1 MVAGVV
7 LCGGRGRR
15 LSGKD
20 KPLEQLAG
28 RALVEWVVE
37 RLEPQVDDL
46 LISANRN
53 LDTYGNLGH
62 QVVTDDVAQHTGPL
76 AGIRA
81 ALRHYEDDWLFACP
95 GDVPLLPEGIVDTL
109 RGAIGRDIAAYAYD
123 GEHAQYLHMLIARS
137 AAGSLD
143 EFLGS
148 GGRAVRTWLTACA
161 AVAVDCSTLAG
172 SFQGLNEPEDLR
184 LLEALLG

>member
-1 MVAGVV
+1 MATGVV

-28 RALVEWVVE
+28 RALVDWVVE
-37 RLEPQVDDL
+37 RLEPQVDSL

-53 LDTYGNLGH
+53 LDTYGSFGH
-62 QVVTDDVAQHTGPL
+62 PVVTDDVAEHTGPL

-81 ALRHYEDDWLFACP
+81 ALRHHDDDWLFACP
-95 GDVPLLPEGIVDTL
+95 GDVPLLPDGIVDTL
-109 RGAIGRDIAAYAYD
+109 RNAIGGDTAAFAYD
-123 GEHAQYLHMLIARS
+123 GEHAQYLHMLVARS
-137 AAGSLD
+137 AGDSLD
-143 EFLGS
+143 AFLGG
-148 GGRAVRTWLTACA
+148 GGRAVRTWLAECDA
-161 AVAVDCSTLAG
+161 IAVDCSTLAG

>member
-1 MVAGVV
+1 MVTGVV

-20 KPLEQLAG
+20 KPLEHLAN
-28 RALVEWVVE
+28 RALVDWVVE
-37 RLEPQVDDL
+37 RLEPQVDHL

-53 LDTYGNLGH
+53 LETYGSFGH
-62 QVVTDDVAQHTGPL
+62 QVITDDVAEHTGPL

-81 ALRHYEDDWLFACP
+81 ALRQRDDEWLFACP

-109 RGAIGRDIAAYAYD
+109 RQAIGRDTAAYAYD
-123 GEHAQYLHMLIARS
+123 GEHAQYLHMMVAAS
-137 AAGSLD
+137 AAASLD
-143 EFLGS
+143 EFLND
-148 GGRAVRTWLTACA
+148 GGRAVRSWLSSCD